1 MMLDEFRKLGMIL
14 SLTWKK
20 RISLGGKKTSQL
32 MKKTSTT
39 TEAPLIHRTLSLA
52 QTKRWNTIQDSSF
65 KIVLMTSMMR
75 MKKNT
80 STMTKM
86 VRKK

>member
-14 SLTWKK
+14 SLTRKK
-20 RISLGGKKTSQL
+20 RMLLSGRKTSQL
-32 MKKTSTT
+32 MKKISAT

-52 QTKRWNTIQDSSF
+52 QTKRGDTIQDSSF
-65 KIVLMTSMMR
+65 KIDLMTSMMR

-80 STMTKM
+80 STTTKRE
-86 VRKK
+86 RKK